1 MSKEIRELADL
12 YSTIVREENN
22 DNKNGDLDTK
32 LKDLETKEQEK
43 REGVKIKIKGG
54 GYKMI
59 YPGHPDYQAAKDG
72 TFTGVLG
79 SGEGRTEI
87 TKNNETGQ
95 LEGQSKIDSSDGGTG
110 DKNADRQARIKELET
125 KLSKAEKERLAK
137 NEAERLENL
146 RKAEEKKNKE
156 IQVKPENQNQ
166 NGNGSEVKPENQ
178 NQNGNG
184 SEVKPE
190 IKTEVKT
197 KKMHPIERRN
207 REVHG
212 DKAIDYLKQKQID
225 FKTMQAKSMMP
236 GAKPGAA
243 KAEFAKLHPNS
254 NIAKELRASK
264 RAPQWYDLESYG
276 AKGKSLLEGEGYES
290 MMRNKRKNQD
300 AVTADAVP
308 SEKPKPE
315 APEKTQAP
323 TQDSPPA
330 EAEKKVQQTKQDS
343 KKKGAAPNAPNVKV
357 NPEIKEASGCGSK
370 KKKKKKTYYEGIDAY
385 DSVMSYLMGTSQ
397 VESIEEANYIMM
409 EMDGKT
415 INEIRQLTEGMPQ
428 YVRDS
433 IGRQYGTGKYKGQK
447 YTIED
452 KKNVINWYAGNIPQ
466 V

>member
-12 YSTIVREENN
+12 YSTILMEEDKENN
-22 DNKNGDLDTK
+22 NNLDTK
-32 LKDLETKEQEK
+32 LKDLKTDEKEKQE
-43 REGVKIKIKGG
+43 GIKIKLKGG

-59 YPGHPDYQAAKDG
+59 YPGHPNYQAAKDG
-72 TFTGVLG
+72 TFTGILG
-79 SGEGRTEI
+79 SGEGRTQI
-87 TKNNETGQ
+87 TKNQETGQ
-95 LEGQSKIDSSDGGTG
+95 LEGQPKIDSSDDGTG
-110 DKNADRQARIKELET
+110 DENADRKARIKELET
-125 KLSKAEKERLAK
+125 KLSKAEKERLAR

-146 RKAEEKKNKE
+146 RKAEENKNKE

-184 SEVKPE
+184 SEVKPDP
-190 IKTEVKT
+190 KTDVKT

-207 REVHG
+207 REIHG
-212 DKAIDYLKQKQID
+212 DKAINYLKQKQID

-243 KAEFAKLHPNS
+243 KAEFAKLHPTS

-264 RAPQWYDLESYG
+264 RTTQWYDLESYG
-276 AKGKSLLEGEGYES
+276 AKGKSLLEGEGFEG

-308 SEKPKPE
+308 SEKPKPA
-315 APEKTQAP
+315 APDKTQAP

-330 EAEKKVQQTKQDS
+330 QAEKKVSPSQQQKSDT
-343 KKKGAAPNAPNVKV
+343 KKKEAAPNVKV
-357 NPEIKEASGCGSK
+357 NPDIKEEKGCGS
-370 KKKKKKTYYEGIDAY
+370 KKKKKKTYYEGLDAY
-385 DSVMSYLMGTSQ
+385 DSVLSYLIATNQ
-397 VESIEEANYIMM
+397 VDTIEEANYVMM

-415 INEIRQLTEGMPQ
+415 IYDIRQLTEGMPS

-433 IGRQYGTGKYKGQK
+433 IGRQYGTGKYRGQK

-452 KKNVINWYAGNIPQ
+452 KKNVINWYSGNIPR